1 MKDFLSVRLESL
13 YLNTR
18 KHSASTRKHSNSAV
32 SQLFHDLRIR
42 KPDYIKDPE
51 VRLYFPGVT
60 GNETPVE
67 LRKKDV
73 ERLRQK
79 KDVLKEY
86 LKDVQMKMHERFE
99 NMERGQ
105 NKQRQSWQINTKP
118 FSSGVLTFSE
128 LARNVDIDQ
137 LWEYSLKALKALGEK
152 YKIKLLWVAMHTDE
166 TTPHFHY
173 MFENLDAE
181 KCCTFQSKLGR
192 NGCSTLQ
199 TFFGEQLQPLG
210 FRRGIKKKLSGAEHQ
225 DVMESHFIA
234 REKLKG
240 EVKTLEKGI
249 STLSGKLEAST
260 SILEGLLDEKAEIL
274 TSIEDLQAERKKI
287 MDELNELEVERKKL
301 RRSRDELNRET
312 AAEKAA
318 TTALQQ
324 ELRKR
329 RTALKEELN
338 EIIQK
343 IEIVKQ
349 DNERRKAIAVE
360 VMKENAQEEDDK
372 IQGKIDRYGLQDL
385 YYFLKRVSHHGQLHV
400 QAHGKSFYSKQEYWD
415 EPKLT
420 TPNEVI
426 SEWRD
431 LFEQNTCGTD
441 WHLRILG
448 TRPLFVLDDV
458 SAAGIEKLR
467 RDGLP
472 PFANVETS
480 PNSFHTYIELQLHDR
495 QMLTEIEW
503 NALNSY
509 LIGNYGA
516 DRGANAAGHAFRLP
530 IGVSHKYDP
539 PFELQLKVFED
550 AQLTVDAEALLRSL
564 PTAVFQQAEQ
574 KLNRRYAIPL
584 DGSDAPDWFQN
595 SWKKRREDL
604 LKSGRAPKRSDGTV
618 DDSEVDFII
627 SRDILSAY
635 KDKRSE
641 RLTPMLNFCHRMLCL
656 EAEARAKAKP
666 EDYAIRTLNAVIRR
680 LQLPVH
686 ERHDDPAP
694 PERL

>member
-1 MKDFLSVRLESL
+1 
-13 YLNTR
+13 
-18 KHSASTRKHSNSAV
+18 
-32 SQLFHDLRIR
+32 
-42 KPDYIKDPE
+42 
-51 VRLYFPGVT
+51 
-60 GNETPVE
+60 
-67 LRKKDV
+67 
-73 ERLRQK
+73 
-79 KDVLKEY
+79 
-86 LKDVQMKMHERFE
+86 
-99 NMERGQ
+99 MERGK
-105 NKQRQSWQINTKP
+105 NKQHQSWQANTKP

-173 MFENLDAE
+173 MFENLDAQT
-181 KCCTFQSKLGR
+181 CRTFQSKLGR
-192 NGCSTLQ
+192 DGCSKLQ
-199 TFFGEQLQPLG
+199 TFFGEQLEPLG

-240 EVKTLEKGI
+240 EVKTLQKGI
-249 STLSGKLEAST
+249 DVLSEKIGAST
-260 SILEGLLDEKAEIL
+260 GILEGILSQKEEIL
-274 TSIEDLQAERKKI
+274 ISIEDLQAERQKI
-287 MDELNELEVERKKL
+287 MDSLDELETERKKL
-301 RRSRDELNRET
+301 RRSRDELKQQT

-448 TRPLFVLDDV
+448 TRPLFVLDDITE
-458 SAAGIEKLR
+458 GGLDKLR
-467 RDGLP
+467 QDGLL
-472 PFANVETS
+472 PFATVETS
-480 PNSFHTYIELQLHDR
+480 PGSFHVYIEMGLKDR
-495 QMLTEIEW
+495 QMLTEVEW
-503 NALNSY
+503 NSMNSY
-509 LIGNYGA
+509 LIQQYGA
-516 DRGANAAGHAFRLP
+516 DKGANAVGHAFRMP
-530 IGVSHKYDP
+530 IGTSHKYDP

-550 AQLTVDAEALLRSL
+550 AQPTINADALLRRV
-564 PTAVFQQAEQ
+564 PTAVFQQAQQ
-574 KLNRRYAIPL
+574 KLSRRYNIPL
-584 DGSDAPDWFQN
+584 DGSDAPEWFQN
-595 SWKKRREDL
+595 NWKKRREDL
-604 LKSGRAPKRSDGTV
+604 IKSGRAPQRSDGTV
-618 DDSEVDFII
+618 DDSAVDFVI

-641 RLTPMLNFCHRMLCL
+641 RLIPILNFCHCMLIQ
-656 EAEARAKAKP
+656 EAESRQKARP
-666 EDYAIRTLNAVIRR
+666 EDYAIRTLNAVIDRV
-680 LQLPVH
+680 QLPIQKKS
-686 ERHDDPAP
+686 ES
-694 PERL
+694 ELEI

>member
-1 MKDFLSVRLESL
+1 MKDFLSVRLKSL
-13 YLNTR
+13 YRITG
-18 KHSASTRKHSNSAV
+18 KHSAV

-42 KPDYIKDPE
+42 KPDYIKEPA
-51 VRLYFPGVT
+51 VRLYFPGEV
-60 GNETPVE
+60 GKETPVE
-67 LRKKDV
+67 LREEDI
-73 ERLRQK
+73 ERLRKRKDSLK
-79 KDVLKEY
+79 KY
-86 LKDVQMKMHERFE
+86 LKDVEMQMHERFE
-99 NMERGQ
+99 NLERGK
-105 NKQRQSWQINTKP
+105 NKQRQSWQLNTKP

-173 MFENLDAE
+173 MFENLDAQT
-181 KCCTFQSKLGR
+181 CRTFQSKLGR
-192 NGCSTLQ
+192 DGCSKLQ
-199 TFFGEQLQPLG
+199 TFFGEQLEPLG

-240 EVKTLEKGI
+240 EVKTLQKGI
-249 STLSGKLEAST
+249 DVLSEKIGAST
-260 SILEGLLDEKAEIL
+260 GILEGILSQKEEIL
-274 TSIEDLQAERKKI
+274 ISIEDLQAERQKI
-287 MDELNELEVERKKL
+287 MDSLDELETERKKL
-301 RRSRDELNRET
+301 RRSRDELKQQT

-431 LFEQNTCGTD
+431 LFEQNQLGTD

-448 TRPLFVLDDV
+448 TRPLFVLDDITE
-458 SAAGIEKLR
+458 GGLDKLR
-467 RDGLP
+467 QDGLS
-472 PFANVETS
+472 PFATVETS
-480 PNSFHTYIELQLHDR
+480 PDSFHAYIQLNLKDR
-495 QMLTEIEW
+495 QMLNETEW

-509 LIGNYGA
+509 LIQQYGA
-516 DRGANAAGHAFRLP
+516 DKGANAVGHAFRMP
-530 IGVSHKYDP
+530 IGTSHKYDP

-550 AQLTVDAEALLRSL
+550 AQPTINADALLRRV
-564 PTAVFQQAEQ
+564 PTAVFQQAQQ
-574 KLNRRYAIPL
+574 KLSRRYNIPL
-584 DGSDAPDWFQN
+584 DGSDAPEWFQN
-595 SWKKRREDL
+595 NWKKRREDL
-604 LKSGRAPKRSDGTV
+604 IKSGRAPQRSDGTV
-618 DDSEVDFII
+618 DDSAVDFVI

-641 RLTPMLNFCHRMLCL
+641 RLTSTLNFCHRMLCL
-656 EAEARAKAKP
+656 EAESRAKAKP
-666 EDYAIRTLNAVIRR
+666 DDYAIRTLNAVIRR
-680 LQLPVH
+680 LKLPVL
-686 ERHDDPAP
+686 ERQDDPAS

>member
-1 MKDFLSVRLESL
+1 MKDFLSVRLKSL
-13 YLNTR
+13 YRITG
-18 KHSASTRKHSNSAV
+18 KHSAV

-42 KPDYIKDPE
+42 KPDYIKEPA
-51 VRLYFPGVT
+51 VRLYFPGEV
-60 GNETPVE
+60 GKETPVE
-67 LRKKDV
+67 LQGEDI
-73 ERLRQK
+73 ERLRKRKDGLK
-79 KDVLKEY
+79 KY
-86 LKDVQMKMHERFE
+86 LKDVEMQMHERFE
-99 NMERGQ
+99 NLERGK
-105 NKQRQSWQINTKP
+105 NKQRQSWQANTKP

-173 MFENLDAE
+173 MFENLDAQT
-181 KCCTFQSKLGR
+181 CRTFQSKLGR
-192 NGCSTLQ
+192 DGCSKLQ
-199 TFFGEQLQPLG
+199 TFFGEQLEPLG

-240 EVKTLEKGI
+240 EVKTLQKGI
-249 STLSGKLEAST
+249 DVLSEKIGAST
-260 SILEGLLDEKAEIL
+260 GILEGILSQKEEIL
-274 TSIEDLQAERKKI
+274 ISIEDLQAERQKI
-287 MDELNELEVERKKL
+287 MDSLDELETERKKL
-301 RRSRDELNRET
+301 RRSRDELKQQT

-448 TRPLFVLDDV
+448 TRPLFVLDDITE
-458 SAAGIEKLR
+458 GGLDKLR
-467 RDGLP
+467 QDGLL
-472 PFANVETS
+472 PFATVETS
-480 PNSFHTYIELQLHDR
+480 PGSFHVYIEMGLKDR
-495 QMLTEIEW
+495 QMLTEVEW
-503 NALNSY
+503 NSMNSY
-509 LIGNYGA
+509 LIQQYGA
-516 DRGANAAGHAFRLP
+516 DKGANAVGHAFRMP
-530 IGVSHKYDP
+530 IGTSHKYDP

-550 AQLTVDAEALLRSL
+550 AQPTINADALLRRV
-564 PTAVFQQAEQ
+564 PTAVFQQAQQ
-574 KLNRRYAIPL
+574 KLSRRYNIPL
-584 DGSDAPDWFQN
+584 DGSDAPEWFQN
-595 SWKKRREDL
+595 NWKKRREDL
-604 LKSGRAPKRSDGTV
+604 IKSGRAPQRSDGTV
-618 DDSEVDFII
+618 DDSAVDFVI

-641 RLTPMLNFCHRMLCL
+641 RLIPILNFCHCMLIQ
-656 EAEARAKAKP
+656 EAESRQKARP
-666 EDYAIRTLNAVIRR
+666 EDYAIRTLNAVIDRV
-680 LQLPVH
+680 QLPIQKKS
-686 ERHDDPAP
+686 ES
-694 PERL
+694 ELEI

>member
-1 MKDFLSVRLESL
+1 MKDFLSVRLKSL
-13 YLNTR
+13 YRITG
-18 KHSASTRKHSNSAV
+18 KHSAV

-42 KPDYIKDPE
+42 KPDYIKEPA
-51 VRLYFPGVT
+51 VRLYFPGEV
-60 GNETPVE
+60 GKETPVE
-67 LRKKDV
+67 LRVEDIERLKEKKDA
-73 ERLRQK
+73 LQ
-79 KDVLKEY
+79 EY
-86 LKDVQMKMHERFE
+86 LKDVEMQMHERFE
-99 NMERGQ
+99 NMERGK
-105 NKQRQSWQINTKP
+105 NKQHQSWQANTKP

-173 MFENLDAE
+173 MFENLDAQT
-181 KCCTFQSKLGR
+181 CRTFQSKLGR
-192 NGCSTLQ
+192 DGCSKLQ
-199 TFFGEQLQPLG
+199 TFFGEQLEPLG

-240 EVKTLEKGI
+240 EVKTLQKGI
-249 STLSGKLEAST
+249 DVLSEKIGAST
-260 SILEGLLDEKAEIL
+260 GILEGILSQKEEIL
-274 TSIEDLQAERKKI
+274 ISIEDLQAERQKI
-287 MDELNELEVERKKL
+287 MDSLDELETERKKL
-301 RRSRDELNRET
+301 RRSRDELKQQT

-448 TRPLFVLDDV
+448 TRPLFVLDDITE
-458 SAAGIEKLR
+458 GGLDKLR
-467 RDGLP
+467 QDGLL
-472 PFANVETS
+472 PFATVETS
-480 PNSFHTYIELQLHDR
+480 PGSFHVYIEMGLKDR
-495 QMLTEIEW
+495 QMLTEVEW
-503 NALNSY
+503 NSMNSY
-509 LIGNYGA
+509 LIQQYGA
-516 DRGANAAGHAFRLP
+516 DKGANAVGHAFRMP
-530 IGVSHKYDP
+530 IGTSHKYDP

-550 AQLTVDAEALLRSL
+550 AQPTINADALLRRV
-564 PTAVFQQAEQ
+564 PTAVFQQAQQ
-574 KLNRRYAIPL
+574 KLSRRYNIPL
-584 DGSDAPDWFQN
+584 DGSDAPEWFQN
-595 SWKKRREDL
+595 NWKKRREDL
-604 LKSGRAPKRSDGTV
+604 IKSGRAPQRSDGTV
-618 DDSEVDFII
+618 DDSAVDFVI

-641 RLTPMLNFCHRMLCL
+641 RLIPILNFCHCMLIQ
-656 EAEARAKAKP
+656 EAESRQKARP
-666 EDYAIRTLNAVIRR
+666 EDYAIRTLNAVIDRV
-680 LQLPVH
+680 QLPIQKKS
-686 ERHDDPAP
+686 ES
-694 PERL
+694 ELEI

>member
-1 MKDFLSVRLESL
+1 MRNFLNVRLESL
-13 YLNTR
+13 YRITG
-18 KHSASTRKHSNSAV
+18 KHSAV

-42 KPDYIKDPE
+42 KPDYIKEPA
-51 VRLYFPGVT
+51 VRLYFPGEV
-60 GNETPVE
+60 GKETPVE
-67 LRKKDV
+67 LREEDI
-73 ERLRQK
+73 ERLRK
-79 KDVLKEY
+79 RKDALQEY
-86 LKDVQMKMHERFE
+86 LQGVEMQMHERFE
-99 NMERGQ
+99 NMERGE
-105 NKQRQSWQINTKP
+105 NKQHQRWQANTKP
-118 FSSGVLTFSE
+118 FSSGVLPFSE
-128 LARNVDIDQ
+128 LARNVDIDK
-137 LWEYSLKALKALGEK
+137 LWEYGLKSIQALGEK
-152 YKIKLLWVAMHTDE
+152 YKIKVLWVALHTDE

-173 MFENLDAE
+173 MFENLNADGR
-181 KCCTFQSKLGR
+181 TFQRQLGR
-192 NGCSTLQ
+192 DGCSKLQ
-199 TFFGEQLQPLG
+199 TFFGEQLEPLG

-234 REKLKG
+234 REKLKA

-249 STLSGKLEAST
+249 DTLSEKIGVST
-260 SILEGLLDEKAEIL
+260 GILEGILSQKEEIL
-274 TSIEDLQAERKKI
+274 ISIEDLQAERQKI
-287 MDELNELEVERKKL
+287 MDSLDELETERKKL
-301 RRSRDELNRET
+301 RRSRDELKQQT

-448 TRPLFVLDDV
+448 TRPVFVLDDIDTD
-458 SAAGIEKLR
+458 GLEKLR
-467 RDGLP
+467 RDGLA
-472 PFANVETS
+472 PFATVETS
-480 PNSFHTYIELQLHDR
+480 PGCYHAYIEFKLKDR
-495 QMLTEIEW
+495 EELTPIEW
-503 NALNSY
+503 NAFNSY
-509 LIGNYGA
+509 LIQQYGG
-516 DRGANAAGHAFRLP
+516 DKGANAAGHAFRLP
-530 IGVSHKYDP
+530 IGSSHKYDP
-539 PFELQLKVFED
+539 PIELKLQVFED
-550 AQLTVDAEALLRSL
+550 ARPTISADALLQKISPQML
-564 PTAVFQQAEQ
+564 EKAER
-574 KLNRRYAIPL
+574 KLNRRYNIPL
-584 DGSDAPDWFQN
+584 DGSDAPDWFQQN
-595 SWKKRREDL
+595 WKKRREDL
-604 LKSGRAPKRSDGTV
+604 IRSGRAPVRQNGTV
-618 DDSEVDFII
+618 DDSAVDFIV

-686 ERHDDPAP
+686 ERHDDPAS

>member
-1 MKDFLSVRLESL
+1 MRNFLNVRIESL
-13 YLNTR
+13 YRITG
-18 KHSASTRKHSNSAV
+18 KHSAV

-42 KPDYIKDPE
+42 KPEYIKEPA
-51 VRLYFPGVT
+51 VRLYFPGEV
-60 GNETPVE
+60 GKETPVE
-67 LRKKDV
+67 LREEDI
-73 ERLRQK
+73 ERLRK
-79 KDVLKEY
+79 RKDALQEY
-86 LKDVQMKMHERFE
+86 LQGVEMQMHERFE
-99 NMERGQ
+99 NLERGK
-105 NKQRQSWQINTKP
+105 NKQRQSWQFNTKP

-128 LARNVDIDQ
+128 LARNVDIDK
-137 LWEYSLKALKALGEK
+137 LWEYGLKSIQALGEK
-152 YKIKLLWVAMHTDE
+152 YKIKVLWVALHTDE

-173 MFENLDAE
+173 MFENLNADGR
-181 KCCTFQSKLGR
+181 TFQRQLGR
-192 NGCSTLQ
+192 DGCSKLQ
-199 TFFGEQLQPLG
+199 TFYGEQLQPLG
-210 FRRGIKKKLSGAEHQ
+210 FQRGIKKKLSGAEHQ
-225 DVMESHFIA
+225 DIMESHFIA
-234 REKLKG
+234 REKAKD
-240 EVKTLEKGI
+240 EVIRLQEGI
-249 STLSGKLEAST
+249 YTLSEKIGAST
-260 SILEGLLDEKAEIL
+260 SILEGLLEEKEGVL
-274 TSIEDLQAERKKI
+274 HSIETLQAERNRI
-287 MDELNELEVERKKL
+287 MDELNELENERKKL
-301 RRSRDELNRET
+301 RRSRDELKQQT

-431 LFEQNTCGTD
+431 LFEQNRLGTD

-448 TRPLFVLDDV
+448 TRPLFVLDDI
-458 SAAGIEKLR
+458 SAVGIEKLR
-467 RDGLP
+467 HDGLP
-472 PFANVETS
+472 PFATVETS
-480 PNSFHTYIELQLHDR
+480 PDSFHVYIEMGLKDR
-495 QMLTEIEW
+495 QMLTEVEW
-503 NALNSY
+503 NAMNSY
-509 LIGNYGA
+509 LIQQYGA
-516 DRGANAAGHAFRLP
+516 DKGANAVGHAFRMP
-530 IGVSHKYDP
+530 IGTSHKYDP

-550 AQLTVDAEALLRSL
+550 AQPTINADALLRRV

-618 DDSEVDFII
+618 DDSAVDFVI

-641 RLTPMLNFCHRMLCL
+641 RLIPMLNFCHCMLVR
-656 EAEARAKAKP
+656 EAESRQKARP
-666 EDYAIRTLNAVIRR
+666 DDYAIRTLNAVIDRV
-680 LQLPVH
+680 QLPIQKKS
-686 ERHDDPAP
+686 ES
-694 PERL
+694 ELEI